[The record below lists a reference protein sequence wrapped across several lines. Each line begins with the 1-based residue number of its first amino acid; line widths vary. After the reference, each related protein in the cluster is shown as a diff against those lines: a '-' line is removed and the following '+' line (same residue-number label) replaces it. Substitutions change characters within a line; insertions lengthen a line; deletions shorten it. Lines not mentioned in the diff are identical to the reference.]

1 MTSLFRLDELQKD
14 AVLHQQVQRLHQVTV
29 FNRWAL
35 VIGLWL
41 TLGAFSLWQLRGNF
55 ELMREYFTWSA
66 LRYGLRYHYPSALG
80 LAFCVGLTF
89 AVLLWQSR
97 NILWGLPIPEQQRL
111 VRNVLKIR
119 EQGES
124 HPLWQWVC
132 QGQKVGHG
140 QWNRQ
145 DDQQ

>member
-1 MTSLFRLDELQKD
+1 MIPLFRLDELEKD
-14 AVLHQQVQRLHQVTV
+14 AVLYQQVQRLHQVTV
-29 FNRWAL
+29 FSRWAL
-35 VIGLWL
+35 VAGFWL
-41 TLGAFSLWQLRGNF
+41 TMGAFSLWQLRNNLQ
-55 ELMREYFTWSA
+55 LMREYFTWSA

-97 NILWGLPIPEQQRL
+97 NILWGLPVQEQQRL

-119 EQGES
+119 EQGKS

-132 QGQKVGHG
+132 LGQKLDQGR
-140 QWNRQ
+140 WYRQ
-145 DDQQ
+145 DNQQ